1 MKTHLV
7 VATMLAT
14 TSAFAANFGTT
25 PAAPAP
31 AASNPVVG
39 AAAPL
44 TMAALASGPQLGATF
59 RIVKPDGSTI
69 IKQGNLSAPGAAMEV
84 INVSESDAFISKTP
98 QGKCAFNV
106 QYDEASSSAATNTT
120 NRLYSND
127 SVIAINSLISLT
139 PGVKKTIWT
148 QPYLYAGMN
157 TIRVVVNADGA
168 APSTKWVRV
177 NVAGTCGG
185 SAPVVTTPAA
195 PVVKPPV
202 ANTTPVATVPVTPPA
217 PPVIVKFQ
225 PGSAEWNNLNIV
237 WGYSNYATTQ
247 LKGRGYARYD
257 ELSRLNAAVT
267 AIVNAK
273 SVDQAAYNSLMTT
286 WNTFVTE
293 PAFKSAMALV
303 VAGSAGQK

>member
-1 MKTHLV
+1 
-7 VATMLAT
+7 
-14 TSAFAANFGTT
+14 
-25 PAAPAP
+25 
-31 AASNPVVG
+31 
-39 AAAPL
+39 
-44 TMAALASGPQLGATF
+44 LGGTF

-69 IKQGNLSAPGAAMEV
+69 IKQGNLSAPGSAIDV

-106 QYDEASSSAATNTT
+106 QYDEASTAAATNTT

-127 SVIAINSLISLT
+127 SVVAINSLISLT

-157 TIRVVVNADGA
+157 NIRVVVNADGA
-168 APSTKWVRV
+168 APSTKWIRV

-185 SAPVVTTPAA
+185 TAPVATAPVTPVTTAPVTTTPVVPVKPAPAPVV
-195 PVVKPPV
+195 
-202 ANTTPVATVPVTPPA
+202 
-217 PPVIVKFQ
+217 VKFQ

-237 WGYSNYATTQ
+237 WGYSNYGTTQ
-247 LKGRGYARYD
+247 LKGKGYPRYD
-257 ELSRLNAAVT
+257 ELSRLNATVT
-267 AIVNAK
+267 TIVNAK
-273 SVDQAAYNSLMTT
+273 VVDQTTYNSLMTT

-303 VAGSAGQK
+303 VASNSGQK